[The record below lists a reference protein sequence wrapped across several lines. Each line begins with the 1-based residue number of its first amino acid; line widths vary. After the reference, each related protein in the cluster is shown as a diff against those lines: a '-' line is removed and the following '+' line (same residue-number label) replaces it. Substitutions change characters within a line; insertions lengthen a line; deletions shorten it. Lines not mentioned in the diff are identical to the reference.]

1 MMTYETVV
9 CDLFTFSKSQVSL
22 VVRSRSL
29 AKHHLYLQEMSEI
42 DDVLS
47 SASSQDSS
55 DETETSDSDEME
67 VVGLVQPYEGEP
79 RALSSDDSDVSDND
93 ADQDGLSPAVLR
105 SRFEGNVLVSE
116 W

>member
-1 MMTYETVV
+1 MKLW
-9 CDLFTFSKSQVSL
+9 CAICLLSANRGKSQVSL

-67 VVGLVQPYEGEP
+67 VVGLVQPLYEGEP
-79 RALSSDDSDVSDND
+79 RTLSNDDSDVSDNE
-93 ADQDGLSPAVLR
+93 ADQDGLSPAVL
-105 SRFEGNVLVSE
+105 
-116 W
+116 